1 MKAIQ
6 IKNVT
11 YTYPLAKKPVIQDF
25 SLEINSGEFVGII
38 GGTGA
43 GKTTL
48 FRLIN
53 GLIPHYFRGK
63 LKGDVFVDG
72 LNTKSHPVG
81 ELATSVGIVFQEVDS
96 QLFFQTVEDDV
107 AFGPENLCVPH
118 DEIVRRVD
126 GILEKAGLTEL
137 RYKSPNNL
145 SEGQKQLVAI
155 ASVLAMKPKVL
166 LLDEPTSNLDS
177 ESAERVISFL
187 KELNREGITV
197 LLATHDLDVLVDCAT
212 RIVLLNDGQIQVNG
226 TPNDVFSKGQFFQSL
241 GLGLPQIPLLFQK
254 LVDSGFDF
262 EKTPLTV
269 SEAFELIVMR
279 LNA

>member
-1 MKAIQ
+1 LKAIQ

-11 YTYPLAKKPVIQDF
+11 YTYPVAEKPVLHDLN
-25 SLEINSGEFVGII
+25 LEIAVGEFVGII

-63 LKGDVFVDG
+63 LEGDVIVDG
-72 LNTKSHPVG
+72 LNTKHHPVG
-81 ELATSVGIVFQEVDS
+81 ELATSVGIVFQEADS

-107 AFGPENLCVPH
+107 AFGPENLCVPR

-126 GILEKAGLTEL
+126 EILEKAGLTEL

-145 SEGQKQLVAI
+145 SAGQKQLVAI
-155 ASVLAMKPKVL
+155 ASVLAMTPQVL

-177 ESAERVISFL
+177 ESAERVITFL

-197 LLATHDLDVLVDCAT
+197 LLATHDMDVVVDCAT
-212 RIVLLNDGQIQVNG
+212 RIVLLNNGQIQANG
-226 TPNDVFSKGQFFQSL
+226 TPNDVFSKSELFQRL

-269 SEAFELIVMR
+269 SEAYKQIVMR